1 MSDLQ
6 INALI
11 SNENPLLS
19 LEALS
24 VEDLTVL
31 NVLFIPPAA
40 PIDYHYISSIN
51 SDLDLTSSTF
61 ALANI
66 SYSFPKYAAQYQINA
81 DFDSS
86 TNPVNAPELDHEDFY
101 PNADAAVPEAA
112 EIITTINTPSTATAL
127 TSFDLNNVFKLHSNI
142 NAKHTI
148 YLDFDGHISENTYWN
163 DTTLPKIISPAYD
176 TDGDVA
182 VFSATERKDILG
194 IWQRVVEDFA
204 PFEVNVTTEAP
215 NIEDLK
221 KSGNTDTRWGMRV
234 LMTQNINMLDN
245 TKLFSSGPGGIAY
258 VGSFTNSSD
267 TPVFAFN
274 KGENNAAMTVS
285 HEVGHSLGL
294 DHDGTVDTNLTDTIN
309 DAKSYFSGYGSG
321 DTSWGS
327 LLGAPFD
334 KNLTQWSKG
343 EYQYANNQEDDLEII
358 TTDNG
363 FGYRVDDFGNSNDTA
378 TRLYTDASNKISAF
392 GIIERNTDKDVFS
405 FSTNTGNINLNITAA
420 SKSYISDGNGN
431 FNQQYLAARGSNL
444 DLWAGIYSADGSL
457 VAESNPTDLLSASF
471 TNLFLNA
478 GLYYLQIDG
487 VGKTGANGYSDYGSL
502 GQYAIDGTIIKTNN
516 TVPVLNSA
524 LLDQIISE
532 DTAFTWTLP
541 INTFSDIDAGDVLT
555 YSAKLGDGS
564 VLPSWLSFNATTRIL
579 SGTPSNSQVGSIDIK
594 IIAADKLGD
603 TAEDI
608 FKLTVQN
615 VNDAPILVSPIAD
628 QIINANKTLNFV
640 LPVGS
645 FSDIDAGDVMS
656 FSAIMSDGSALPS
669 WLSFNQTTQT
679 FSGKPA
685 IKNVGSIDVKV
696 IATDMAGAI
705 AEDTFTFIVKSGL
718 NEVIGSDLA
727 NTLSGSTTA
736 DYIIG
741 LDGNDILTG
750 LGGNDYL
757 DGGIGDDNLN
767 GGVGNDELQGGIGN
781 DILDGSGDSVG
792 LDTFAGGA
800 GDDTYGI
807 HNSKTIIIEDASA
820 GIDTVWTAVSFTLA
834 ANVENSYL
842 VGAINVTGNDG
853 NNLIVGYGAGNNS
866 INGLGGNDTLN
877 GGDGNDILNGGD
889 GNDNLKG
896 GTGNDNLQG
905 GAGNDILDGSGD
917 SVGLDTLAGGTGDDS
932 YSIYNSKT
940 VIIEDVG
947 AGIDT
952 VWTAVNFTLAA
963 NVDNMYLVG
972 AVNGIGNGGNNT
984 IIGYGA
990 DNNSINGLGGN
1001 DILNGGDGNDT
1012 LNGGTGDD
1020 SLNGGAGNDILD
1032 GSGDSVGLDTFAGG
1046 AGDDSYGIYNSNTVI
1061 IEDVGAGID
1070 NVWIAVDYTLSDN
1083 IENAYL
1089 VGNTVIVGN
1098 TGNNIVSG
1106 YGSGNN
1112 TIYGLGGDD
1121 ILYGGEGDDYING
1134 GVGND
1139 YLNGGVGNDIL
1150 DGSGD
1155 SAGLDTLVGGAG
1167 DDIYGVYNS
1176 STVIIEDAGSGTD
1189 TVWTAVNFTLAANV
1203 DNMYLVGTIN
1213 GNGNDGNNIIIGYGV
1228 GNNNIDGGEGNDTI
1242 NGGAGADTLNGGTG
1256 TDTFGFQ
1263 FGQSTYL
1270 AADRITDFTIN
1281 TDKLS
1286 LFSPAG
1292 VAALAPTSLSR
1303 ASNDASSATLLALA
1317 QSVYFDAN
1325 GALAGNQALALG
1337 GAVIV
1342 VSNSAAIAGTY
1353 LIIDDGVAG
1362 LSSNDLVVNIT
1373 GSSGTLPTFGSTP
1386 VNSFFN

>member
-6 INALI
+6 ISSLI
-11 SNENPLLS
+11 SNENSLLS
-19 LEALS
+19 LEVLS
-24 VEDLTVL
+24 AEDLTL
-31 NVLFIPPAA
+31 TNVLVFTPTV
-40 PIDYHYISSIN
+40 PIDYHYILSID
-51 SDLDLTSSTF
+51 SDLDLISSTSYIP
-61 ALANI
+61 NT
-66 SYSFPKYAAQYQINA
+66 SYSIQNITTQYQSNVKVESNLILT
-81 DFDSS
+81 DSPFNNH
-86 TNPVNAPELDHEDFY
+86 TDFY
-101 PNADAAVPEAA
+101 PIAAASG
-112 EIITTINTPSTATAL
+112 IITSSNTPSTPIAL
-127 TSFDLNNVFKLHSNI
+127 TSFDLNNVFKLHSNP

-148 YLDFDGHISENTYWN
+148 YLDFDGHVSENTYWN

-221 KSGNTDTRWGMRV
+221 KSDNTDTRWGMRV

-294 DHDGTVDTNLTDTIN
+294 DHDGTVDTNPTDTIN

-327 LLGAPFD
+327 LLGAPFG

-343 EYQYANNQEDDLEII
+343 EYQYADNQENDLEII
-358 TTDNG
+358 TTYNG
-363 FGYRVDDFGNSNDTA
+363 FGYRVDDFGNSNNTA

-420 SKSYISDGNGN
+420 SRSYVSDTNGN

-444 DLWAGIYSADGSL
+444 DLWAGIYSAEGSL

-487 VGKTGANGYSDYGSL
+487 VGKTGTNGYSDYGSL

-541 INTFSDIDAGDVLT
+541 INAFSDIDAGDVLT

-564 VLPSWLSFNATTRIL
+564 VLPSWLSFNATTQIL
-579 SGTPSNSQVGSIDIK
+579 SGTPTNSQVGLIDIK

-628 QIINANKTLNFV
+628 QIINANQTLNFV

-656 FSAIMSDGSALPS
+656 CSAILSNGAALPS
-669 WLSFNQTTQT
+669 WLSFNQATQT

-685 IKNVGSIDVKV
+685 IKKVGSIDVKV
-696 IATDMAGAI
+696 AVTDIAGAM

-718 NEVIGSDLA
+718 NDVVGSDLA
-727 NTLSGSTTA
+727 NTLSGSTAA
-736 DYIIG
+736 DYILG
-741 LDGNDILTG
+741 LAGNDILSG

-767 GGVGNDELQGGIGN
+767 GGIGNDELQGGVGN

-807 HNSKTIIIEDASA
+807 YNSKTIIIEDAGA

-842 VGAINVTGNDG
+842 VGAINGTGNDG

-877 GGDGNDILNGGD
+877 GGNGNDTLNGGD
-889 GNDNLKG
+889 GNDTLNG

-917 SVGLDTLAGGTGDDS
+917 SVGLDTFAGGAGDDI
-932 YSIYNSKT
+932 YGIYNSKT
-940 VIIEDVG
+940 VIVEDVG

-952 VWTAVNFTLAA
+952 VWTAVTFTLAA

-972 AVNGIGNGGNNT
+972 AVNGAGNDDNNI

-990 DNNSINGLGGN
+990 GNNNINGLGGN
-1001 DILNGGDGNDT
+1001 D
-1012 LNGGTGDD
+1012 
-1020 SLNGGAGNDILD
+1020 S
-1032 GSGDSVGLDTFAGG
+1032 
-1046 AGDDSYGIYNSNTVI
+1046 
-1061 IEDVGAGID
+1061 
-1070 NVWIAVDYTLSDN
+1070 
-1083 IENAYL
+1083 
-1089 VGNTVIVGN
+1089 
-1098 TGNNIVSG
+1098 
-1106 YGSGNN
+1106 
-1112 TIYGLGGDD
+1112 
-1121 ILYGGEGDDYING
+1121 
-1134 GVGND
+1134 
-1139 YLNGGVGNDIL
+1139 
-1150 DGSGD
+1150 
-1155 SAGLDTLVGGAG
+1155 
-1167 DDIYGVYNS
+1167 
-1176 STVIIEDAGSGTD
+1176 
-1189 TVWTAVNFTLAANV
+1189 
-1203 DNMYLVGTIN
+1203 
-1213 GNGNDGNNIIIGYGV
+1213 
-1228 GNNNIDGGEGNDTI
+1228 IDGGDGNDTI
-1242 NGGAGADTLNGGTG
+1242 NGGVGSDTLNSGTG
-1256 TDTFGFQ
+1256 SDTFNFQ

-1270 AADRITDFTIN
+1270 ATDRITDFTIN
-1281 TDKLS
+1281 TDKIS

-1292 VAALAPTSLSR
+1292 IAASTPTSFSR
-1303 ASNDASSATLLALA
+1303 ANDNNSTTLLALA
-1317 QSVYFDAN
+1317 QAVYTDAN
-1325 GALAGNQALALG
+1325 GALTGNQSLVNG
-1337 GAVIV
+1337 GAAIV
-1342 VSNSAAIAGTY
+1342 VSTGAGIAGIY
-1353 LIIDDGVAG
+1353 LVIDDGIAG
-1362 LSSNDLVVNIT
+1362 LSTNDLVVNIT
-1373 GSSGTLPTFGSTP
+1373 GFSGSLPLIGSAP
-1386 VNSFFN
+1386 VNTFFS

>member
-11 SNENPLLS
+11 SNENSLLS
-19 LEALS
+19 LEALL

-31 NVLFIPPAA
+31 NILVLTPAA
-40 PIDYHYISSIN
+40 PIDYHYILSID

-61 ALANI
+61 ALPNI
-66 SYSFPKYAAQYQINA
+66 SYSSPKYAIQYQINV
-81 DFDSS
+81 DFGSS
-86 TNPVNAPELDHEDFY
+86 TNPVNAPEHDHEDFY
-101 PNADAAVPEAA
+101 PNADDAVPEAA

-127 TSFDLNNVFKLHSNI
+127 TSFDLNNVFKLHSNV

-148 YLDFDGHISENTYWN
+148 YLDFDGHTSENTYWN
-163 DTTLPKIISPAYD
+163 DSTLLKIISPAYD
-176 TDGDVA
+176 TDGNVA
-182 VFSATERKDILG
+182 VFSATEKKDILG

-258 VGSFTNSSD
+258 VGSFTNASD

-294 DHDGTVDTNLTDTIN
+294 DHDGTVDTNPTDTIN
-309 DAKSYFSGYGSG
+309 DAKSYFSGYGTG

-327 LLGAPFD
+327 LLGAPFG

-343 EYQYANNQEDDLEII
+343 EYQYADNQEDDLAII
-358 TTDNG
+358 TTENG
-363 FGYRVDDFGNSNDTA
+363 FGYRVDDFGNSNDNA
-378 TRLYTDASNKISAF
+378 TRLYTDATNKISAF

-420 SKSYISDGNGN
+420 SKSYISDSNGN
-431 FNQQYLAARGSNL
+431 FNQQYLSARGSNL

-457 VAESNPTDLLSASF
+457 VAQSNPTDLLSASF

-502 GQYAIDGTIIKTNN
+502 GQYAIDGTLLKTNN
-516 TVPVLNSA
+516 IVPVLNSA
-524 LLDQIISE
+524 LLDQTISE
-532 DTAFTWTLP
+532 DAAFTWTLP
-541 INTFSDIDAGDVLT
+541 INTFSDADAGDVLT
-555 YSAKLGDGS
+555 YSAKLADGS
-564 VLPSWLSFNATTRIL
+564 PLPSWLSFNATTRIL
-579 SGTPSNSQVGSIDIK
+579 SGTPANSQVGSIDIK

-615 VNDAPILVSPIAD
+615 INDAPILVSPIAD

-645 FSDIDAGDVMS
+645 FSDIDAGDAMS
-656 FSAIMSDGSALPS
+656 FSASMSDGSALPS

-696 IATDMAGAI
+696 TVTDMAGVI

-718 NEVIGSDLA
+718 NDVIGSDLA
-727 NTLSGSTTA
+727 NTLSGSTAA
-736 DYIIG
+736 DYITG
-741 LDGNDILTG
+741 FAGNDNLTG

-767 GGVGNDELQGGIGN
+767 GGVGNDELQGGVGN

-877 GGDGNDILNGGD
+877 GGDGNDTLNGGD

-896 GTGNDNLQG
+896 GTGNDNLQ
-905 GAGNDILDGSGD
+905 
-917 SVGLDTLAGGTGDDS
+917 
-932 YSIYNSKT
+932 
-940 VIIEDVG
+940 
-947 AGIDT
+947 
-952 VWTAVNFTLAA
+952 
-963 NVDNMYLVG
+963 
-972 AVNGIGNGGNNT
+972 
-984 IIGYGA
+984 
-990 DNNSINGLGGN
+990 
-1001 DILNGGDGNDT
+1001 
-1012 LNGGTGDD
+1012 
-1020 SLNGGAGNDILD
+1020 GGAGNDILD

-1112 TIYGLGGDD
+1112 TIYALGGDD
-1121 ILYGGEGDDYING
+1121 ILYGGEGNDYING
-1134 GVGND
+1134 GIGSD

-1176 STVIIEDAGSGTD
+1176 STVIIEDAGDGTD

-1203 DNMYLVGTIN
+1203 DNMYLVGAIN

-1228 GNNNIDGGEGNDTI
+1228 GNNNINGGEGNDTI
-1242 NGGAGADTLNGGTG
+1242 NGGVGADNLTGGNGA
-1256 TDTFGFQ
+1256 DTFGFQ
-1263 FGQSTYL
+1263 FGQSTYF

-1317 QSVYFDAN
+1317 QSVYVDAN

-1342 VSNSAAIAGTY
+1342 ASNSAAIAGTY